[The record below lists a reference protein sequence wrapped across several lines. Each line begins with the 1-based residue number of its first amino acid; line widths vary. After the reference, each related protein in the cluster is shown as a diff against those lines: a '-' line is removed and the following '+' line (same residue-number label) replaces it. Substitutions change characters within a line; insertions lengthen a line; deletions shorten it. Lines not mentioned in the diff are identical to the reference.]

1 MVNAKILDSAREYI
15 SVLGQ
20 RTDLIHLGFV
30 QPEEGEEGDDEDDIM
45 SDLDG
50 FVANIAAMLLS
61 LLEGEQDIEILSKM
75 AFSLSMPDIKDR
87 MLNVFGVFL
96 NELNLYPINK
106 LKEDE
111 TPELTLLSKL
121 SSQNGFNVLVD
132 VSINKIN
139 MKLTTDIFEGNIQE
153 AFSLYQLI

>member
-1 MVNAKILDSAREYI
+1 
-15 SVLGQ
+15 
-20 RTDLIHLGFV
+20 
-30 QPEEGEEGDDEDDIM
+30 M